1 YRPSLSVSPLARG
14 PLSGTMGETR
24 PSCSAHEQDGWIDSN
39 AFWTVT
45 GPGLNYPTC
54 PGEPG
59 FTGAGCNQ
67 IGAGAWGT
75 SNTFR
80 SKHVGGVQFVLCDG
94 SCRFISENISIVTL
108 QKLGDRRDGQ
118 VIGEF

>member
-1 YRPSLSVSPLARG
+1 
-14 PLSGTMGETR
+14 MGETR

-54 PGEPG
+54 PGEPE

-94 SCRFISENISIVTL
+94 SCRFISENISIMTL
-108 QKLGDRRDGQ
+108 QKLGDRRDGE